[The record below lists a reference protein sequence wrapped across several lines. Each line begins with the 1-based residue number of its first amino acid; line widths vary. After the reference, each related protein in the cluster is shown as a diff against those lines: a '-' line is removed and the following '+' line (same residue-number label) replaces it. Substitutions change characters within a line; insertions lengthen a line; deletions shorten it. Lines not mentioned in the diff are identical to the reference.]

1 MATGAAADGAGAGSR
16 RAAPAG
22 LVGRDDLLGQLGRA
36 AAEAAAGRGGL
47 VLLTGEAGIGKT
59 ALATAAA
66 ADAERRGARVAW
78 GWGWQGEGAPAWWPW
93 VQVLR
98 SLTAADER
106 LRRLAAELPWP
117 ARLLPD
123 LPGAAPPPEAGELAP
138 AARFRLLDE
147 LTSVVLAA
155 AGERPLVVV
164 LDDLQWADPPSLELL
179 GFLARRLPGARVL
192 VLGTWR
198 ELDQPPDDP
207 RAPLLAGLAA
217 AGMTVPIGALGDDE
231 VARLVAGVLGGEP
244 EPGLVAD
251 VRRRT
256 GGNPFFVLQVTRLLA
271 AGGPAGIPFGVAE
284 AIRRRLA
291 RLTPACRDLLAAA
304 AVAGPELSV
313 ALLARVSGQPAGVV
327 RDLLSEAV
335 RAQVV
340 AAPPEP
346 LAPYRFAHDLFREV
360 LEDGLG
366 AGDRARLHLRV
377 AAALE
382 AERAASG
389 AVPPARLAS
398 HFAQAGTAGEGGAVR
413 WAALAAAEATRRLAH
428 EEAARAW
435 ARALEVLD
443 GSARADPW
451 RRSELLLELAAARR
465 RAGDLPGSRR
475 ACLQAAELA
484 RAAGDARKLALAA
497 LGLHA
502 VGTRSWPT
510 VAHELVP
517 VLEEAAAGL
526 DDRDPPLRARV
537 LAALARELAW
547 NGLDVER
554 AASLAAEA
562 AATAERT
569 GDRTILAAAL
579 LARHNAGWVPENAAE
594 RLATASR
601 IAELAGGED
610 PELLA
615 EAHLLAAAD
624 LLELADPRFRTE
636 LATFLRLTADLG
648 QPRLRYAALT
658 RRAMEA
664 LLAGRTGEA
673 ERLVA
678 EAADLGREIG
688 EPDAADVEH
697 AQLWE
702 LRGLQGRR
710 AELLERTRGLFP
722 DGSPEA
728 RYYLATALLEQGDR
742 AGAGTAAAP
751 LLEATVPA
759 AVPAGR
765 TWLTAM
771 TFAAGLAA
779 ALGAEAACR
788 WLYDTLA
795 PHAGGAVVIGAGI
808 VFRGTVDHHLGV
820 LAAALSEPAAAR
832 AHLELA
838 LAAHERLGARAWAG
852 RSRRELER
860 LGGGQDPALAAAGT
874 AGAAEPGG
882 AGGVFR
888 RDGSLWTLGYAGQ
901 TVRMR
906 DAQGLRD
913 LAVLLAAPGRPVA
926 AADLVAAAAGED
938 AVPAGLRLGA
948 DEVLDDRARAEVR
961 ARLLDLEAEI
971 DEASRWHDP
980 ARAERAALER
990 DALVA
995 ELAAATGLGG
1005 RARRLGDQSERAR
1018 KTVTARIR
1026 DVLGRVERA
1035 HPPLGAHLRASVTT
1049 GTSCSYSPAT
1059 PTAWDL

>member
-16 RAAPAG
+16 RAAPTG
-22 LVGRDDLLGQLGRA
+22 LIGRDDLLAQLRRA

-59 ALATAAA
+59 AVATAAA
-66 ADAERRGARVAW
+66 ADAEGRGARIAW
-78 GWGWQGEGAPAWWPW
+78 GWGWQGEGAPPWWPW

-98 SLTAADER
+98 ARTAADER

-123 LPGAAPPPEAGELAP
+123 LPGAAPPPDAGELAP
-138 AARFRLLDE
+138 VARFRLLDE
-147 LTSVVLAA
+147 LTSVLLAA
-155 AGERPLVVV
+155 AEEGPLVVV
-164 LDDLQWADPPSLELL
+164 LDDLQWADPPTLELR
-179 GFLARRLPGARVL
+179 GFLARRLPAGRML

-207 RAPLLAGLAA
+207 RVPLLADLAA
-217 AGMTVPIGALGDDE
+217 PATVVPMRALGDDE
-231 VARLVAGVLGGEP
+231 VAELVASLLGAEP
-244 EPGLVAD
+244 EPALVAD

-256 GGNPFFVLQVTRLLA
+256 GGNPFFVQQVTRLLA
-271 AGGPAGIPFGVAE
+271 AGGPAGIPFGVGE

-291 RLTPACRDLLAAA
+291 RLAPACRDLLAAA
-304 AVAGPELSV
+304 AVAGPEFTA
-313 ALLARVSGQPAGVV
+313 ALLARATGQPAGVV

-340 AAPPEP
+340 AAPPGP

-360 LEDGLG
+360 LEDGLD
-366 AGDRARLHLRV
+366 AGDRARLHLHA

-382 AERAASG
+382 AERDAGG
-389 AVPPARLAS
+389 AVPAARLAS
-398 HFAQAGTAGEGGAVR
+398 HFAQAGSAGEDAAIR
-413 WAALAAAEATRRLAH
+413 YAALAAAEATRRLAH

-443 GSARADPW
+443 GSAQADPG
-451 RRSELLLELAAARR
+451 RRAELLLELAAARR
-465 RAGDLPGSRR
+465 RAGDLPGSRQ

-484 RAAGDARKLALAA
+484 RAAGDARGLALAA

-510 VAHELVP
+510 VADELVP

-526 DDRDPPLRARV
+526 GDRDPPLRARV

-554 AASLAAEA
+554 ASSLAAEA

-569 GDRTILAAAL
+569 GDRATLAAAL
-579 LARHNAGWVPENAAE
+579 LARHNAGWAPPNAAE
-594 RLATASR
+594 RLAMASR
-601 IAELAGGED
+601 IAELAGGGD
-610 PELLA
+610 PELAA
-615 EAHLLAAAD
+615 ESHLLAAAD

-636 LATFLRLTADLG
+636 LAAFLRLAADLG

-664 LLAGRTGEA
+664 LLAGRAGEA
-673 ERLVA
+673 ERLIA
-678 EAADLGREIG
+678 EAAALGREIG
-688 EPDAADVEH
+688 EPDVADVEH

-710 AELLERTRGLFP
+710 AELLGLTRTLFP
-722 DGSPEA
+722 DDSPEGRFFPA
-728 RYYLATALLEQGDR
+728 MALLEQGDR
-742 AGAGTAAAP
+742 AGAEAAAGP
-751 LLEATVPA
+751 LLEAAVPP

-765 TWLTAM
+765 TWVASM
-771 TFAAGLAA
+771 AFAAELAA
-779 ALGAEAACR
+779 ALGARAACR
-788 WLYDTLA
+788 WLYDALA
-795 PHAGGAVVIGAGI
+795 PSAGGAAVIGAGI
-808 VFRGTVDHHLGV
+808 VFRGAVDHHLGV
-820 LAAALSEPAAAR
+820 LAAALGEPGAAG
-832 AHLELA
+832 AHLERA

-852 RSRRELER
+852 WSRRELER
-860 LGGGQDPALAAAGT
+860 LADGP
-874 AGAAEPGG
+874 GAAPVPG
-882 AGGVFR
+882 AGVFR
-888 RDGSLWTLGYAGQ
+888 RDGSLWTLAYAGR

-906 DAQGLRD
+906 DAKGLRD
-913 LAVLLAAPGRPVA
+913 LAVLLASPGRPVA

-948 DEVLDDRARAEVR
+948 DQVLDDRARAEVR

-971 DEASRWHDP
+971 DEAGRWHDP
-980 ARAERAALER
+980 ERAERAALER

-1026 DVLGRVERA
+1026 DVLERVERA

-1049 GTSCSYSPAT
+1049 GTWCSYSPAT